1 MCKQH
6 VQYFMSDGLPAL
18 TVPSLLSACSRYT
31 RCKLH
36 TLWTWT
42 SRQIFDWIFAIF
54 CYENGFGWYSD
65 QTVCS
70 VEAMLESYHLLFS
83 FKTISGGNTLFL
95 NQNGYC
101 TQILFTLEMNS
112 NSIAKALVWDV
123 NSSLVTCFQYYSAI
137 VCRTCVNKQLVVTGC
152 LKGCGNTFSGDRQLV
167 AGY

>member
-1 MCKQH
+1 MH
-6 VQYFMSDGLPAL
+6 AVDIPSVSYIHYGHELPGRSLIEFLLYFVVKMDSDD
-18 TVPSLLSACSRYT
+18 TVIEFNTIHNS
-31 RCKLH
+31 
-36 TLWTWT
+36 
-42 SRQIFDWIFAIF
+42 
-54 CYENGFGWYSD
+54 SD

-152 LKGCGNTFSGDRQLV
+152 LKGCGNTSVVIDNLLQAVKDR
-167 AGY
+167 YR